1 MNSAALGR
9 AIRDAG
15 KSFLSSRLG
24 DLYDKRKELDTEE
37 GFDKIAEGYFKKQ
50 VGHHDSNIEETKE
63 RMRVAKSIIDEDL
76 VIECLEILS
85 DNKGMKPEFRMKAKE
100 TLKWLGGCPSIFFFQ
115 EG

>member
-37 GFDKIAEGYFKKQ
+37 GFDKIAEGYFKK
-50 VGHHDSNIEETKE
+50 
-63 RMRVAKSIIDEDL
+63 
-76 VIECLEILS
+76 
-85 DNKGMKPEFRMKAKE
+85 
-100 TLKWLGGCPSIFFFQ
+100 
-115 EG
+115 

>member
-24 DLYDKRKELDTEE
+24 DLYDKRKELDTDD

-50 VGHHDSNIEETKE
+50 VGHHDTSIEETKE
-63 RMRVAKSIIDEDL
+63 RMRIAKTIIVEDM

-100 TLKWLGGCPSIFFFQ
+100 TLKRLGG
-115 EG
+115 

>member
-63 RMRVAKSIIDEDL
+63 RMRVAKSIIDDM
-76 VIECLEILS
+76 VMECLEILS

-100 TLKWLGGCPSIFFFQ
+100 TLKRLGG
-115 EG
+115 

>member
-37 GFDKIAEGYFKKQ
+37 GFDKIAERYFKKQ
-50 VGHHDSNIEETKE
+50 VGHQDSNIEEPTE
-63 RMRVAKSIIDEDL
+63 SIRVAKSIIDEDM

-100 TLKWLGGCPSIFFFQ
+100 TLKRLGG
-115 EG
+115 

>member
-37 GFDKIAEGYFKKQ
+37 GFDKIAVWADQEAIYW
-50 VGHHDSNIEETKE
+50 KE
-63 RMRVAKSIIDEDL
+63 QTNHLIIGLFTIFQLLDYQ
-76 VIECLEILS
+76 
-85 DNKGMKPEFRMKAKE
+85 
-100 TLKWLGGCPSIFFFQ
+100 LGLCQIVNCQ
-115 EG
+115 MVK

>member
-24 DLYDKRKELDTEE
+24 DLYDKRKELVTEE

-63 RMRVAKSIIDEDL
+63 RMRVAKSIIDEDM
-76 VIECLEILS
+76 VMECLEILS

-100 TLKWLGGCPSIFFFQ
+100 TLKRLGG
-115 EG
+115 

>member
-50 VGHHDSNIEETKE
+50 VGHHDSNIEETTE
-63 RMRVAKSIIDEDL
+63 RIRVAKSIIDEDM

-100 TLKWLGGCPSIFFFQ
+100 TLKRLGG
-115 EG
+115 

>member
-24 DLYDKRKELDTEE
+24 DLYDKRKELDTQD

-50 VGHHDSNIEETKE
+50 VGHHDMNIEETKE
-63 RMRVAKSIIDEDL
+63 RMRIAKTIIDEDM

-85 DNKGMKPEFRMKAKE
+85 DNTGMKPEFRMKAKE
-100 TLKWLGGCPSIFFFQ
+100 TLKRLGG
-115 EG
+115 

>member
-15 KSFLSSRLG
+15 KSFPSSRLG
-24 DLYDKRKELDTEE
+24 DLYDKRKELDTDD

-50 VGHHDSNIEETKE
+50 VGHHDTSIEETKE
-63 RMRVAKSIIDEDL
+63 RMRIAKTIIDEDM

-100 TLKWLGGCPSIFFFQ
+100 TLKRLGG
-115 EG
+115 

>member
-24 DLYDKRKELDTEE
+24 DLYDKRKELDTDD

-50 VGHHDSNIEETKE
+50 VGHHDTSIEETKE
-63 RMRVAKSIIDEDL
+63 RMRIAKTIIDEDM

-85 DNKGMKPEFRMKAKE
+85 DNNGMKPEFRMKAKE
-100 TLKWLGGCPSIFFFQ
+100 TLKRLGG
-115 EG
+115 

>member
-15 KSFLSSRLG
+15 KSFLLSRLG

-63 RMRVAKSIIDEDL
+63 RMRVAKSIIDEDMVL
-76 VIECLEILS
+76 ECLEILS

-100 TLKWLGGCPSIFFFQ
+100 TLKRLGG
-115 EG
+115 

>member
-1 MNSAALGR
+1 MTMNSAALGR

-24 DLYDKRKELDTEE
+24 DLYDKRKELDTPD

-50 VGHHDSNIEETKE
+50 VGHHD
-63 RMRVAKSIIDEDL
+63 MRIAKTIIDEDM

-100 TLKWLGGCPSIFFFQ
+100 TLKRLGG
-115 EG
+115 